1 MQFSIFD
8 IIWLF
13 FLFSTLVPLLQHK
26 YLEVQRYMTIKKIED
41 QRKSR
46 VIVMIH
52 RQETYSFLGIPFS
65 RFIDIEDSESILRAI
80 RFTPPK
86 MAIDIIIHTPGGLVL
101 AAEQIARALVRHT
114 APVTVFIPHYAM
126 SGGTLISLA
135 GDKIVMDENAVLG
148 PLDPQLGEYPAVSI
162 IAAVRQK
169 PIKEIAD
176 KTLILG
182 DVAKKAIDQVNQRI
196 FSLLEQNGLKIEEA
210 KRIANFL
217 SSGTWTHDYPIEY
230 EEAKQVGLPVETGL
244 PDEIYDLM
252 DHYPQATNRQ
262 PSVSYIPIP
271 YQREPDREKKYA
283 KR

>member
-1 MQFSIFD
+1 MI
-8 IIWLF
+8 
-13 FLFSTLVPLLQHK
+13 
-26 YLEVQRYMTIKKIED
+26 IKKLED
-41 QRKSR
+41 KRKSR

-52 RQETYSFLGIPFS
+52 RQETFSFLGIPFS

-80 RFTPPK
+80 RFTPKNLP
-86 MAIDIIIHTPGGLVL
+86 IDIIVHTPGGLVL
-101 AAEQIARALVRHT
+101 AAEQIARALVKHK
-114 APVTVFIPHYAM
+114 APVTIFIPHYAM
-126 SGGTLISLA
+126 SGGTLIALA

-162 IAAVRQK
+162 IAAVKQK

-182 DVAKKAIDQVNQRI
+182 DVAKKAIDQVNQTI
-196 FSLLEQNGLKIEEA
+196 VSLLAQNGTKIEEA
-210 KRIANFL
+210 KRIANLL

-230 EEAKQVGLPVETGL
+230 EEAKQIGLPVETDL

-252 DHYPQATNRQ
+252 DHYPQATNRR